1 MTFKLSTKNFKVD
14 HVWWLT
20 SIIHTQK
27 AKAGRLKVQG
37 QYLTK
42 KEKYKQKNSVQ
53 KLLNA

>member
-42 KEKYKQKNSVQ
+42 KEKYKQKNSV
-53 KLLNA
+53 